1 MRDQKLLR
9 SFCSVQNYQN
19 RMNHDSFNNQHMEI
33 AQENEDEDLNCKAV
47 FDLNWSHDG
56 TVIAAGIEKQVVM
69 LDINQIF
76 STPIESLLNQ

>member
-33 AQENEDEDLNCKAV
+33 AQENEDEDHEPILSIAIGIHLLATEEFALALN
-47 FDLNWSHDG
+47 
-56 TVIAAGIEKQVVM
+56 VM
-69 LDINQIF
+69 KR
-76 STPIESLLNQ
+76 SETSS